1 MISIRI
7 GNCLDVLKTLPRNHF
22 DTVVTSP
29 PYYGLRD
36 YNTGT
41 WVGGDP
47 NCPHKR
53 LTKISKDTATG
64 HANMYDHGDV
74 VGDAIYRQECPNC
87 GAKRQDEQI
96 GLELTPQDYV
106 RRLVEVFREVRDT
119 LKEDGTVWL
128 NLGDSYHNYRSDGGQ
143 TKQTVSATRQDI
155 PDVSPHRANKIQG
168 LKQKDLMGIP
178 WRVAFALQEDGWY
191 LRQDIIWH
199 KPNPMPESVQDRCT
213 KAHEYI
219 FLLSKNSHYYFDHE
233 AIQEEA
239 SQNRWGGNTPIN
251 KENSKDKKNVFN
263 GLTRE
268 RDMIPETKN
277 KRSVWNTKY
286 KDDEEERTHRQGMS
300 KTRGE
305 KLIATRPNIP
315 SQEDFVK
322 FMRSKTNVK
331 TLSESTSIERTT
343 IEHWFRS
350 DKSGFS
356 YPSRDDWIKISDL
369 INDCS
374 TEYNDIN
381 ERMMYEEFHF
391 DEVVTTDKKNKRS
404 VWTVT
409 TKPYKDAH
417 FATYP
422 PDLIEPCIKAGSPKD
437 GHVLDPF
444 GGSGTTGLVADRL
457 NRNATIIELNK
468 DYIQIAEDRLMGET
482 PLFTKVNIK

>member
-1 MISIRI
+1 MINIKI
-7 GNCLDVLKTLPRNHF
+7 GDCIEVLKTLPKNHF

-74 VGDAIYRQECPNC
+74 VGDAIYRQKCPIC
-87 GAKRQDEQI
+87 GAERQDSQI

-106 RRLVEVFREVRDT
+106 RRLVEVFRGVRDT

-128 NLGDSYHNYRSDGGQ
+128 NLGDTYHNYRADGLNV
-143 TKQTVSATRQDI
+143 KQTLHKDKHDQ
-155 PDVSPHRANKIQG
+155 PEVSPNRANKIQG
-168 LKQKDLMGIP
+168 LKEKDLMGIP

-199 KPNPMPESVQDRCT
+199 KPNPMPESVKDRCT

-219 FLLSKNSHYYFDHE
+219 FLLSKNSHYYFDNE

-239 SQNRWGGNTPIN
+239 KDWGTRDR
-251 KENSKDKKNVFN
+251 SN
-263 GLTRE
+263 GKYHNEGTGLSPHTGLE
-268 RDMIPETKN
+268 KSYETKN
-277 KRSVWNTKY
+277 KRSVWAVN
-286 KDDEEERTHRQGMS
+286 
-300 KTRGE
+300 
-305 KLIATRPNIP
+305 
-315 SQEDFVK
+315 
-322 FMRSKTNVK
+322 
-331 TLSESTSIERTT
+331 
-343 IEHWFRS
+343 
-350 DKSGFS
+350 
-356 YPSRDDWIKISDL
+356 
-369 INDCS
+369 
-374 TEYNDIN
+374 
-381 ERMMYEEFHF
+381 
-391 DEVVTTDKKNKRS
+391 
-404 VWTVT
+404 
-409 TKPYKDAH
+409 TKPYKEAH
-417 FATYP
+417 FAVFPT
-422 PDLIEPCIKAGSPKD
+422 DLIEPCIKAGCPKD

-468 DYIQIAEDRLMGET
+468 DYVEIAEDRLMGET

>member
-1 MISIRI
+1 MINIKI
-7 GNCLDVLKTLPRNHF
+7 GDCVEVLKTLPKNHF

-74 VGDAIYRQECPNC
+74 VGDAIYRQKCPIC
-87 GAKRQDEQI
+87 GAERQDSQI

-106 RRLVEVFREVRDT
+106 RRLVEVFRGVRDT

-128 NLGDSYHNYRSDGGQ
+128 NLGDTYHNYRADGLNV
-143 TKQTVSATRQDI
+143 KQTLHKDKHDQ
-155 PDVSPHRANKIQG
+155 PEVSPNRANKIQG
-168 LKQKDLMGIP
+168 LKEKDLMGIP

-191 LRQDIIWH
+191 LRQDILWH
-199 KPNPMPESVQDRCT
+199 KPNPMPESVKDRCT

-219 FLLSKNSHYYFDHE
+219 FLLSKNSHYYFDNE

-239 SQNRWGGNTPIN
+239 KDWGTRDR
-251 KENSKDKKNVFN
+251 SN
-263 GLTRE
+263 GKYHNEGTGLSPHTGLE
-268 RDMIPETKN
+268 KSYETKN
-277 KRSVWNTKY
+277 KRSVW
-286 KDDEEERTHRQGMS
+286 
-300 KTRGE
+300 
-305 KLIATRPNIP
+305 
-315 SQEDFVK
+315 
-322 FMRSKTNVK
+322 
-331 TLSESTSIERTT
+331 
-343 IEHWFRS
+343 
-350 DKSGFS
+350 
-356 YPSRDDWIKISDL
+356 
-369 INDCS
+369 
-374 TEYNDIN
+374 
-381 ERMMYEEFHF
+381 
-391 DEVVTTDKKNKRS
+391 
-404 VWTVT
+404 TVN
-409 TKPYKDAH
+409 TKPYKEAH
-417 FATYP
+417 FAVFPT
-422 PDLIEPCIKAGSPKD
+422 DLIEPCIKAGCPKD

-468 DYIQIAEDRLMGET
+468 DYVEIAEDRLMGET

>member
-1 MISIRI
+1 
-7 GNCLDVLKTLPRNHF
+7 
-22 DTVVTSP
+22 
-29 PYYGLRD
+29 
-36 YNTGT
+36 
-41 WVGGDP
+41 
-47 NCPHKR
+47 
-53 LTKISKDTATG
+53 
-64 HANMYDHGDV
+64 
-74 VGDAIYRQECPNC
+74 
-87 GAKRQDEQI
+87 
-96 GLELTPQDYV
+96 
-106 RRLVEVFREVRDT
+106 
-119 LKEDGTVWL
+119 
-128 NLGDSYHNYRSDGGQ
+128 
-143 TKQTVSATRQDI
+143 
-155 PDVSPHRANKIQG
+155 
-168 LKQKDLMGIP
+168 
-178 WRVAFALQEDGWY
+178 
-191 LRQDIIWH
+191 
-199 KPNPMPESVQDRCT
+199 
-213 KAHEYI
+213 
-219 FLLSKNSHYYFDHE
+219 
-233 AIQEEA
+233 
-239 SQNRWGGNTPIN
+239 
-251 KENSKDKKNVFN
+251 
-263 GLTRE
+263 
-268 RDMIPETKN
+268 
-277 KRSVWNTKY
+277 
-286 KDDEEERTHRQGMS
+286 MS

-391 DEVVTTDKKNKRS
+391 DDVVTAEKKNKRS

-422 PDLIEPCIKAGSPKD
+422 PDLIEPCIKAGCPKD

-482 PLFTKVNIK
+482 PLFTKVKVE

>member
-1 MISIRI
+1 MINIKI
-7 GNCLDVLKTLPRNHF
+7 GDCLEVLKTLPKNHF

-74 VGDAIYRQECPNC
+74 VGDAIYRQKCPIC
-87 GAKRQDEQI
+87 GAERKDSQI

-106 RRLVEVFREVRDT
+106 RRLVEVFRGVRDT

-128 NLGDSYHNYRSDGGQ
+128 NLGDTYHNYRADGLNV
-143 TKQTVSATRQDI
+143 KQTLHKDKHDQ
-155 PDVSPHRANKIQG
+155 PEVSPNRANKIQG
-168 LKQKDLMGIP
+168 LKEKDLMGIP

-199 KPNPMPESVQDRCT
+199 KPNPMPESVKDRCT

-239 SQNRWGGNTPIN
+239 T
-251 KENSKDKKNVFN
+251 
-263 GLTRE
+263 
-268 RDMIPETKN
+268 
-277 KRSVWNTKY
+277 Y
-286 KDDEEERTHRQGMS
+286 KDVMRGGSTNRYEQNNFGGDNKMYD
-300 KTRGE
+300 TR
-305 KLIATRPNIP
+305 
-315 SQEDFVK
+315 
-322 FMRSKTNVK
+322 
-331 TLSESTSIERTT
+331 
-343 IEHWFRS
+343 
-350 DKSGFS
+350 
-356 YPSRDDWIKISDL
+356 
-369 INDCS
+369 
-374 TEYNDIN
+374 
-381 ERMMYEEFHF
+381 
-391 DEVVTTDKKNKRS
+391 NKRS
-404 VWTVT
+404 VWTVN
-409 TKPYKDAH
+409 TKPYKEAH
-417 FATYP
+417 FAVFPT
-422 PDLIEPCIKAGSPKD
+422 DLIEPCIKAGCPKD

-468 DYIQIAEDRLMGET
+468 DYVEIAEDRLMGET
-482 PLFTKVNIK
+482 PLFTKVKVL

>member
-1 MISIRI
+1 MINIKI
-7 GNCLDVLKTLPRNHF
+7 GDCLEVLKTLPKNHF

-74 VGDAIYRQECPNC
+74 VGDAIYRQKCPIC
-87 GAKRQDEQI
+87 GAERKDSQI

-106 RRLVEVFREVRDT
+106 TRLVEVFRGVRDT

-128 NLGDSYHNYRSDGGQ
+128 NLGDTYHNYRADGLNV
-143 TKQTVSATRQDI
+143 KQTLHKDKHDQ
-155 PDVSPHRANKIQG
+155 PEVSPNRANKIQG
-168 LKQKDLMGIP
+168 LKEKDLMGIP

-199 KPNPMPESVQDRCT
+199 KPNPMPESVKDRCT

-239 SQNRWGGNTPIN
+239 KDWGTRDR
-251 KENSKDKKNVFN
+251 SN
-263 GLTRE
+263 GKYHNEGTGLSPHTGLE
-268 RDMIPETKN
+268 KSYETKN
-277 KRSVWNTKY
+277 KRSVW
-286 KDDEEERTHRQGMS
+286 
-300 KTRGE
+300 
-305 KLIATRPNIP
+305 
-315 SQEDFVK
+315 
-322 FMRSKTNVK
+322 
-331 TLSESTSIERTT
+331 
-343 IEHWFRS
+343 
-350 DKSGFS
+350 
-356 YPSRDDWIKISDL
+356 
-369 INDCS
+369 
-374 TEYNDIN
+374 
-381 ERMMYEEFHF
+381 
-391 DEVVTTDKKNKRS
+391 
-404 VWTVT
+404 TVN
-409 TKPYKDAH
+409 TKPYKEAH
-417 FATYP
+417 FAVFPT
-422 PDLIEPCIKAGSPKD
+422 DLIEPCIKAGCPKD

-468 DYIQIAEDRLMGET
+468 DYVEIAEDRLMGET
-482 PLFTKVNIK
+482 PLL

>member
-1 MISIRI
+1 MINIKI
-7 GNCLDVLKTLPRNHF
+7 GDCLEVLKTLPKNHF

-74 VGDAIYRQECPNC
+74 VGDAIYRQKCPIC
-87 GAKRQDEQI
+87 GAERQDSQI

-106 RRLVEVFREVRDT
+106 RRLVEVFRGVRDT

-128 NLGDSYHNYRSDGGQ
+128 NLGDTYHNYRADGLNV
-143 TKQTVSATRQDI
+143 KQTLHKDKHDQ
-155 PDVSPHRANKIQG
+155 PEVSPNRANKIQG
-168 LKQKDLMGIP
+168 LKEKDLMGIP

-199 KPNPMPESVQDRCT
+199 KPNPMPESVKDRCT

-233 AIQEEA
+233 AIHEEA
-239 SQNRWGGNTPIN
+239 T
-251 KENSKDKKNVFN
+251 
-263 GLTRE
+263 
-268 RDMIPETKN
+268 
-277 KRSVWNTKY
+277 Y
-286 KDDEEERTHRQGMS
+286 KDVMRGGSTNRYEQNNFGGDNKMYD
-300 KTRGE
+300 TR
-305 KLIATRPNIP
+305 
-315 SQEDFVK
+315 
-322 FMRSKTNVK
+322 
-331 TLSESTSIERTT
+331 
-343 IEHWFRS
+343 
-350 DKSGFS
+350 
-356 YPSRDDWIKISDL
+356 
-369 INDCS
+369 
-374 TEYNDIN
+374 
-381 ERMMYEEFHF
+381 
-391 DEVVTTDKKNKRS
+391 NKRS
-404 VWTVT
+404 VWTVN
-409 TKPYKDAH
+409 TKPYKEAH
-417 FATYP
+417 FAVFPT
-422 PDLIEPCIKAGSPKD
+422 DLIEPCIKAGCPKD

-468 DYIQIAEDRLMGET
+468 DYVEIAEDRLMGET

>member
-1 MISIRI
+1 MINIKI
-7 GNCLDVLKTLPRNHF
+7 GDCIEVLKTLPKNHF

-74 VGDAIYRQECPNC
+74 VGDAIYRQKCPIC
-87 GAKRQDEQI
+87 GAERQDSQI

-106 RRLVEVFREVRDT
+106 RRLVEVFRGVRDT

-128 NLGDSYHNYRSDGGQ
+128 NLGDTYHNYRADGLNV
-143 TKQTVSATRQDI
+143 KQTLHKDKHDQ
-155 PDVSPHRANKIQG
+155 PEVSPNRANKIQG
-168 LKQKDLMGIP
+168 LKEKDLMGIP

-199 KPNPMPESVQDRCT
+199 KPNPMPESVKDRCT

-219 FLLSKNSHYYFDHE
+219 FLLSKNSHYYFDNE

-239 SQNRWGGNTPIN
+239 KDWGTRDR
-251 KENSKDKKNVFN
+251 SN
-263 GLTRE
+263 GKYHNEGTGLSPHTGLE
-268 RDMIPETKN
+268 KSYETKN
-277 KRSVWNTKY
+277 KRSVW
-286 KDDEEERTHRQGMS
+286 
-300 KTRGE
+300 
-305 KLIATRPNIP
+305 
-315 SQEDFVK
+315 
-322 FMRSKTNVK
+322 
-331 TLSESTSIERTT
+331 
-343 IEHWFRS
+343 
-350 DKSGFS
+350 
-356 YPSRDDWIKISDL
+356 
-369 INDCS
+369 
-374 TEYNDIN
+374 
-381 ERMMYEEFHF
+381 
-391 DEVVTTDKKNKRS
+391 
-404 VWTVT
+404 TVN
-409 TKPYKDAH
+409 TKPYKEAH
-417 FATYP
+417 FAVFPT
-422 PDLIEPCIKAGSPKD
+422 DLIEPCIKAGCPKN

-468 DYIQIAEDRLMGET
+468 DYVEIAEDRLMGET

>member
-1 MISIRI
+1 
-7 GNCLDVLKTLPRNHF
+7 
-22 DTVVTSP
+22 
-29 PYYGLRD
+29 
-36 YNTGT
+36 
-41 WVGGDP
+41 
-47 NCPHKR
+47 
-53 LTKISKDTATG
+53 
-64 HANMYDHGDV
+64 
-74 VGDAIYRQECPNC
+74 
-87 GAKRQDEQI
+87 
-96 GLELTPQDYV
+96 
-106 RRLVEVFREVRDT
+106 
-119 LKEDGTVWL
+119 
-128 NLGDSYHNYRSDGGQ
+128 
-143 TKQTVSATRQDI
+143 
-155 PDVSPHRANKIQG
+155 
-168 LKQKDLMGIP
+168 MGIP

-199 KPNPMPESVQDRCT
+199 KPNPMPESVKDRCT

-219 FLLSKNSHYYFDHE
+219 FLLSKSPQYYFDYE

-251 KENSKDKKNVFN
+251 TENSKDKKNVFN

-322 FMRSKTNVK
+322 FMRSKTSVK
-331 TLSESTSIERTT
+331 NLSESTSIERTT

-391 DEVVTTDKKNKRS
+391 DDVVTAEKKNKRS

-422 PDLIEPCIKAGSPKD
+422 PDLIEPCIKAGCPKD

-482 PLFTKVNIK
+482 PLFTKVKVE

>member
-1 MISIRI
+1 MIDILN
-7 GNCLDVLKTLPRNHF
+7 GNCVDVMKKLPERYFN
-22 DTVVTSP
+22 TVVTSP
-29 PYYGLRD
+29 PYFGLRD
-36 YNTGT
+36 YGT
-41 WVGGDP
+41 
-47 NCPHKR
+47 
-53 LTKISKDTATG
+53 A
-64 HANMYDHGDV
+64 
-74 VGDAIYRQECPNC
+74 
-87 GAKRQDEQI
+87 EQL
-96 GLELTPQDYV
+96 GLEKTPEEFV
-106 RRLVEVFREVRDT
+106 KNLVNVFREVKRVLRD
-119 LKEDGTVWL
+119 DGTVWL
-128 NLGDSYHNYRSDGGQ
+128 NLGDTYSS
-143 TKQTVSATRQDI
+143 K
-155 PDVSPHRANKIQG
+155 NKNLLG
-168 LKQKDLMGIP
+168 MP
-178 WRVAFALQEDGWY
+178 WRVAFALQSDGWF

-199 KPNPMPESVQDRCT
+199 KPNPMPESVKDRCT

-219 FLLSKNSHYYFDHE
+219 FLLSKSPNYYFDYE

-239 SQNRWGGNTPIN
+239 KDWGTRDRSDGKYHNEGT
-251 KENSKDKKNVFN
+251 
-263 GLTRE
+263 GLSPHTGLE
-268 RDMIPETKN
+268 KSYETKN

-369 INDCS
+369 INDWS
-374 TEYNDIN
+374 PEYDDIN
-381 ERMMYEEFHF
+381 ERMTYEEFHF

-409 TKPYKDAH
+409 TKPYKEAH

-437 GHVLDPF
+437 GHILDPF

-468 DYIQIAEDRLMGET
+468 DYIEIAKKRIIGDA
-482 PLFTKVNIK
+482 PLFTEVNV

>member
-1 MISIRI
+1 MINIKI
-7 GNCLDVLKTLPRNHF
+7 GDCLEVLKTLPNHHF

-74 VGDAIYRQECPNC
+74 VGDAIYRQKCPIC
-87 GAKRQDEQI
+87 GAERQDSQI

-106 RRLVEVFREVRDT
+106 RRLVEVFRGVRDT

-128 NLGDSYHNYRSDGGQ
+128 NLGDTYHNYRADGLNV
-143 TKQTVSATRQDI
+143 KQTLHKDKHDQ
-155 PDVSPHRANKIQG
+155 PEVSPNRANKIQG
-168 LKQKDLMGIP
+168 LKEKDLMGIP

-199 KPNPMPESVQDRCT
+199 KPNPMPESVKDRCT

-219 FLLSKNSHYYFDHE
+219 FLLSKNSHYYFDNE

-239 SQNRWGGNTPIN
+239 KDWGTRDR
-251 KENSKDKKNVFN
+251 SN
-263 GLTRE
+263 GKYHNEGTGLSPHTGLE
-268 RDMIPETKN
+268 KSYETKN
-277 KRSVWNTKY
+277 KRSVW
-286 KDDEEERTHRQGMS
+286 
-300 KTRGE
+300 
-305 KLIATRPNIP
+305 
-315 SQEDFVK
+315 
-322 FMRSKTNVK
+322 
-331 TLSESTSIERTT
+331 
-343 IEHWFRS
+343 
-350 DKSGFS
+350 
-356 YPSRDDWIKISDL
+356 
-369 INDCS
+369 
-374 TEYNDIN
+374 
-381 ERMMYEEFHF
+381 
-391 DEVVTTDKKNKRS
+391 
-404 VWTVT
+404 TVN
-409 TKPYKDAH
+409 TKPYKEAH
-417 FATYP
+417 FAVFPT
-422 PDLIEPCIKAGSPKD
+422 DLIEPCIKAGCPKD

-468 DYIQIAEDRLMGET
+468 DYVEIAEDRLMGET
-482 PLFTKVNIK
+482 PLFTKVKVL

>member
-1 MISIRI
+1 
-7 GNCLDVLKTLPRNHF
+7 
-22 DTVVTSP
+22 
-29 PYYGLRD
+29 
-36 YNTGT
+36 
-41 WVGGDP
+41 
-47 NCPHKR
+47 
-53 LTKISKDTATG
+53 
-64 HANMYDHGDV
+64 
-74 VGDAIYRQECPNC
+74 
-87 GAKRQDEQI
+87 
-96 GLELTPQDYV
+96 
-106 RRLVEVFREVRDT
+106 
-119 LKEDGTVWL
+119 
-128 NLGDSYHNYRSDGGQ
+128 
-143 TKQTVSATRQDI
+143 
-155 PDVSPHRANKIQG
+155 
-168 LKQKDLMGIP
+168 
-178 WRVAFALQEDGWY
+178 
-191 LRQDIIWH
+191 
-199 KPNPMPESVQDRCT
+199 
-213 KAHEYI
+213 
-219 FLLSKNSHYYFDHE
+219 
-233 AIQEEA
+233 
-239 SQNRWGGNTPIN
+239 
-251 KENSKDKKNVFN
+251 
-263 GLTRE
+263 
-268 RDMIPETKN
+268 
-277 KRSVWNTKY
+277 
-286 KDDEEERTHRQGMS
+286 MS

-322 FMRSKTNVK
+322 FMRSKTSVK
-331 TLSESTSIERTT
+331 NLSESTSIERTT

-374 TEYNDIN
+374 NEYNDIN

-391 DEVVTTDKKNKRS
+391 DDVVTAEKKNKRS

-422 PDLIEPCIKAGSPKD
+422 ADLIEPCIKAGCPKD

>member
-1 MISIRI
+1 MINIKI
-7 GNCLDVLKTLPRNHF
+7 GDCLEVLKTLPKNHF

-74 VGDAIYRQECPNC
+74 VGDAIYRQKCPIC
-87 GAKRQDEQI
+87 GAERQDSQI

-106 RRLVEVFREVRDT
+106 RRLVEVFRGVRDT

-128 NLGDSYHNYRSDGGQ
+128 NLGDTYHNYRADGLNV
-143 TKQTVSATRQDI
+143 KQTLHKDKHDQ
-155 PDVSPHRANKIQG
+155 PEVSPNRANKIQG
-168 LKQKDLMGIP
+168 LKEKDLMGIP

-199 KPNPMPESVQDRCT
+199 KPNPMPESVKDRCT

-239 SQNRWGGNTPIN
+239 T
-251 KENSKDKKNVFN
+251 
-263 GLTRE
+263 
-268 RDMIPETKN
+268 
-277 KRSVWNTKY
+277 Y
-286 KDDEEERTHRQGMS
+286 KDVMRGGSTNRYEQNNFGGDNKMYD
-300 KTRGE
+300 TR
-305 KLIATRPNIP
+305 
-315 SQEDFVK
+315 
-322 FMRSKTNVK
+322 
-331 TLSESTSIERTT
+331 
-343 IEHWFRS
+343 
-350 DKSGFS
+350 
-356 YPSRDDWIKISDL
+356 
-369 INDCS
+369 
-374 TEYNDIN
+374 
-381 ERMMYEEFHF
+381 
-391 DEVVTTDKKNKRS
+391 NKRS
-404 VWTVT
+404 VWTVN
-409 TKPYKDAH
+409 TKPYKEAH
-417 FATYP
+417 FAVFPT
-422 PDLIEPCIKAGSPKD
+422 DLIEPCIKAGCPKD
-437 GHVLDPF
+437 GHLLDPF

-468 DYIQIAEDRLMGET
+468 DYVEIAEDRLMGET
-482 PLFTKVNIK
+482 PLFTKVKVL

>member
-1 MISIRI
+1 MINIKI
-7 GNCLDVLKTLPRNHF
+7 GDCLEVLKTLPKNHF

-74 VGDAIYRQECPNC
+74 VGDAIYRQKCPIC
-87 GAKRQDEQI
+87 GAERQDSQI
-96 GLELTPQDYV
+96 GLELTPQDSV
-106 RRLVEVFREVRDT
+106 RRLVEVFRGVRDT

-128 NLGDSYHNYRSDGGQ
+128 NLGDTYHNYRADGLNV
-143 TKQTVSATRQDI
+143 KQTLHKDKHDQ
-155 PDVSPHRANKIQG
+155 PEVSPNRANKIQG
-168 LKQKDLMGIP
+168 LKEKDLMGIP

-199 KPNPMPESVQDRCT
+199 KPNPMPESVKDRCT

-239 SQNRWGGNTPIN
+239 T
-251 KENSKDKKNVFN
+251 
-263 GLTRE
+263 
-268 RDMIPETKN
+268 
-277 KRSVWNTKY
+277 Y
-286 KDDEEERTHRQGMS
+286 KDVMRGGSTNRYEQNNFGGDNKMYD
-300 KTRGE
+300 TR
-305 KLIATRPNIP
+305 
-315 SQEDFVK
+315 
-322 FMRSKTNVK
+322 
-331 TLSESTSIERTT
+331 
-343 IEHWFRS
+343 
-350 DKSGFS
+350 
-356 YPSRDDWIKISDL
+356 
-369 INDCS
+369 
-374 TEYNDIN
+374 
-381 ERMMYEEFHF
+381 
-391 DEVVTTDKKNKRS
+391 NKRS
-404 VWTVT
+404 VWTINT
-409 TKPYKDAH
+409 RPYKEAH
-417 FATYP
+417 FAVFPT
-422 PDLIEPCIKAGSPKD
+422 DLIEPCIKAGCPKD

-468 DYIQIAEDRLMGET
+468 DYVEIAEDRLMGET
-482 PLFTKVNIK
+482 PLFTKVNVK

>member
-1 MISIRI
+1 M
-7 GNCLDVLKTLPRNHF
+7 
-22 DTVVTSP
+22 
-29 PYYGLRD
+29 
-36 YNTGT
+36 YN
-41 WVGGDP
+41 
-47 NCPHKR
+47 
-53 LTKISKDTATG
+53 
-64 HANMYDHGDV
+64 HGDV
-74 VGDAIYRQECPNC
+74 VGDAIYRQTCPTC
-87 GAKRQDEQI
+87 GAKRQDDQI

-106 RRLVEVFREVRDT
+106 SRLVEVFRELRHTLRD
-119 LKEDGTVWL
+119 DGTVWL

-143 TKQTVSATRQDI
+143 AKQTVSKTRQDL
-155 PDVSPHRANKIQG
+155 PDVSPHRANRVDG

-219 FLLSKNSHYYFDHE
+219 FLLTKSPHYYYDYLS
-233 AIQEEA
+233 IQEEA
-239 SQNRWGGNTPIN
+239 TYKDVMRGGSTNRYEQNNFGGDN
-251 KENSKDKKNVFN
+251 KMYD
-263 GLTRE
+263 TR
-268 RDMIPETKN
+268 N

-305 KLIATRPNIP
+305 KLISTRPNIP

-322 FMRSKTNVK
+322 FMRSKTSVK

-369 INDCS
+369 INDRS
-374 TEYNDIN
+374 PEYDDIN
-381 ERMMYEEFHF
+381 ERMTYEEFHF

-404 VWTVT
+404 VWTVN
-409 TKPYKDAH
+409 TKPFKDAH
-417 FATYP
+417 FAVFPT
-422 PDLIEPCIKAGSPKD
+422 DLIEPCIKAGCPERACDECGKPYERDVERIRVPRSELPKD
-437 GHVLDPF
+437 DVRYRPNNYNGSYTDINGKGDAGYVKTNDLGFKKMCNCKTDKSVSGHVLDPF

-482 PLFTKVNIK
+482 PLFTKVKVE

>member
-1 MISIRI
+1 MINIKI
-7 GNCLDVLKTLPRNHF
+7 GDCLEVLKTLPKNHF

-74 VGDAIYRQECPNC
+74 VGDAIYRQKCPIC
-87 GAKRQDEQI
+87 GAERQDSQI

-106 RRLVEVFREVRDT
+106 RRLVEVFRGVRDT

-128 NLGDSYHNYRSDGGQ
+128 NLGDTYHNYRADGLNV
-143 TKQTVSATRQDI
+143 KQTLHKDKHDQ
-155 PDVSPHRANKIQG
+155 PEVSPNRANKIQG
-168 LKQKDLMGIP
+168 LKEKDLMGIP

-199 KPNPMPESVQDRCT
+199 KPNPMPESVKDRCT

-239 SQNRWGGNTPIN
+239 T
-251 KENSKDKKNVFN
+251 
-263 GLTRE
+263 
-268 RDMIPETKN
+268 
-277 KRSVWNTKY
+277 Y
-286 KDDEEERTHRQGMS
+286 KDVMRGGSTNRYEQNNFGGDNKMYD
-300 KTRGE
+300 TR
-305 KLIATRPNIP
+305 
-315 SQEDFVK
+315 
-322 FMRSKTNVK
+322 
-331 TLSESTSIERTT
+331 
-343 IEHWFRS
+343 
-350 DKSGFS
+350 
-356 YPSRDDWIKISDL
+356 
-369 INDCS
+369 
-374 TEYNDIN
+374 
-381 ERMMYEEFHF
+381 
-391 DEVVTTDKKNKRS
+391 NKRS
-404 VWTVT
+404 VWTVN
-409 TKPYKDAH
+409 TKPYKEAH
-417 FATYP
+417 FAVFPT
-422 PDLIEPCIKAGSPKD
+422 DLIEPCIKAGCPKD

-468 DYIQIAEDRLMGET
+468 DYVEIAEDRLMGET

>member
-1 MISIRI
+1 MINIKT
-7 GNCLDVLKTLPRNHF
+7 GNCLDVLKELPKHHF
-22 DTVVTSP
+22 HTVVTSP

-41 WVGGDP
+41 WIGGDP

-64 HANMYDHGDV
+64 HANMYEHGDV
-74 VGDAIYRQECPNC
+74 VGDAIYRQECPIC
-87 GAKRQDEQI
+87 GAKRQDDQI

-106 RRLVEVFREVRDT
+106 SRLVEVFRGVRDT
-119 LKEDGTVWL
+119 LRDDGTVWL
-128 NLGDSYHNYRSDGGQ
+128 NLGDSYHNYRADGGSNV
-143 TKQTVSATRQDI
+143 KQSVHNSKHDQ
-155 PDVSPHRANKIQG
+155 PESSPHRANKIHG

-178 WRVAFALQEDGWY
+178 WKVAFALQEDGWY

-199 KPNPMPESVQDRCT
+199 KPNPMPESVKDRCT
-213 KAHEYI
+213 KSHEYI
-219 FLLSKNSHYYFDHE
+219 FLLSKSPNYYFDYE

-239 SQNRWGGNTPIN
+239 KDWGTRDRSDGKYHNEGT
-251 KENSKDKKNVFN
+251 
-263 GLTRE
+263 GLSPHTGLE
-268 RDMIPETKN
+268 KSYETKN
-277 KRSVWNTKY
+277 KRSVWKTKY

-369 INDCS
+369 VNDWS
-374 TEYNDIN
+374 PEYDDIN
-381 ERMMYEEFHF
+381 ERMTYEEFHF
-391 DEVVTTDKKNKRS
+391 DDVVTTDKKNKRS

-422 PDLIEPCIKAGSPKD
+422 PDLIEPCIKAGCPKD

-444 GGSGTTGLVADRL
+444 GGSGTTALVADRL
-457 NRNATIIELNK
+457 NRNATVIELNK
-468 DYIQIAEDRLMGET
+468 DYVDIAQKRIMGET
-482 PLFTKVNIK
+482 PMFTQLQVD

>member
-1 MISIRI
+1 MINIKI
-7 GNCLDVLKTLPRNHF
+7 GDCLEVLKTLPKNHF

-74 VGDAIYRQECPNC
+74 VGDAIYRQKCPIC
-87 GAKRQDEQI
+87 GAERKDSQI

-106 RRLVEVFREVRDT
+106 RRLVEVFRGVRDT

-128 NLGDSYHNYRSDGGQ
+128 NLGATYHNYRADGLNV
-143 TKQTVSATRQDI
+143 KQTLHKDKHDQ
-155 PDVSPHRANKIQG
+155 PEVSPNRANKIQG
-168 LKQKDLMGIP
+168 LKEKDLMGIP

-199 KPNPMPESVQDRCT
+199 KPNPMPESVKDRCT

-239 SQNRWGGNTPIN
+239 T
-251 KENSKDKKNVFN
+251 
-263 GLTRE
+263 
-268 RDMIPETKN
+268 
-277 KRSVWNTKY
+277 Y
-286 KDDEEERTHRQGMS
+286 KDVMRGGSTNRYEQNNFGGDNKMYD
-300 KTRGE
+300 TR
-305 KLIATRPNIP
+305 
-315 SQEDFVK
+315 
-322 FMRSKTNVK
+322 
-331 TLSESTSIERTT
+331 
-343 IEHWFRS
+343 
-350 DKSGFS
+350 
-356 YPSRDDWIKISDL
+356 
-369 INDCS
+369 
-374 TEYNDIN
+374 
-381 ERMMYEEFHF
+381 
-391 DEVVTTDKKNKRS
+391 NKRS
-404 VWTVT
+404 VWTVN
-409 TKPYKDAH
+409 TKPYKEAH
-417 FATYP
+417 FAVFPT
-422 PDLIEPCIKAGSPKD
+422 DLIEPCIKAGCPKD

-468 DYIQIAEDRLMGET
+468 DYVEIAEDRLMGET
-482 PLFTKVNIK
+482 PLFTKVKVL

>member
-1 MISIRI
+1 MINIKI
-7 GNCLDVLKTLPRNHF
+7 GDCLEVLKTLPKNHF

-74 VGDAIYRQECPNC
+74 VGDAIYRQKCPIC
-87 GAKRQDEQI
+87 GAKRQDSQI

-106 RRLVEVFREVRDT
+106 RRLVEVFRGVRDT

-128 NLGDSYHNYRSDGGQ
+128 NLGDTYHNYRADGLNV
-143 TKQTVSATRQDI
+143 KQTLHKDKHDQ
-155 PDVSPHRANKIQG
+155 PEVSPNRANKIKG
-168 LKQKDLMGIP
+168 LKEKDLMGIP

-199 KPNPMPESVQDRCT
+199 KPNPMPESVKDRCT

-233 AIQEEA
+233 SIQEEA
-239 SQNRWGGNTPIN
+239 SQ
-251 KENSKDKKNVFN
+251 ES
-263 GLTRE
+263 
-268 RDMIPETKN
+268 ETKN
-277 KRSVWNTKY
+277 R
-286 KDDEEERTHRQGMS
+286 
-300 KTRGE
+300 
-305 KLIATRPNIP
+305 
-315 SQEDFVK
+315 
-322 FMRSKTNVK
+322 
-331 TLSESTSIERTT
+331 
-343 IEHWFRS
+343 
-350 DKSGFS
+350 
-356 YPSRDDWIKISDL
+356 
-369 INDCS
+369 
-374 TEYNDIN
+374 
-381 ERMMYEEFHF
+381 
-391 DEVVTTDKKNKRS
+391 RS
-404 VWTVT
+404 VWTVN
-409 TKPYKDAH
+409 TKPYKEAH
-417 FATYP
+417 FAVFPT
-422 PDLIEPCIKAGSPKD
+422 DLIEPCIKAGCPKD

-468 DYIQIAEDRLMGET
+468 DYVEIAEDRLMGET
-482 PLFTKVNIK
+482 PLFTKVKVL

>member
-1 MISIRI
+1 MINIKI
-7 GNCLDVLKTLPRNHF
+7 GDCLEVLKTLPKNHF

-74 VGDAIYRQECPNC
+74 VGDAIYRQKCPIC
-87 GAKRQDEQI
+87 GAERQDSQI

-106 RRLVEVFREVRDT
+106 RRLVEVFRGVRDT

-128 NLGDSYHNYRSDGGQ
+128 NLGDTYHNYRADGLNV
-143 TKQTVSATRQDI
+143 KQTLHKDKHDQ
-155 PDVSPHRANKIQG
+155 PEVSPNRANKIQG
-168 LKQKDLMGIP
+168 LKEKDLMGIP

-199 KPNPMPESVQDRCT
+199 KPNPMPESVKDRCT

-239 SQNRWGGNTPIN
+239 T
-251 KENSKDKKNVFN
+251 
-263 GLTRE
+263 
-268 RDMIPETKN
+268 
-277 KRSVWNTKY
+277 Y
-286 KDDEEERTHRQGMS
+286 KDVMRGGSTNRYEQNNFGGDNKMYD
-300 KTRGE
+300 TR
-305 KLIATRPNIP
+305 
-315 SQEDFVK
+315 
-322 FMRSKTNVK
+322 
-331 TLSESTSIERTT
+331 
-343 IEHWFRS
+343 
-350 DKSGFS
+350 
-356 YPSRDDWIKISDL
+356 
-369 INDCS
+369 
-374 TEYNDIN
+374 
-381 ERMMYEEFHF
+381 
-391 DEVVTTDKKNKRS
+391 NKRS
-404 VWTVT
+404 VWTINT
-409 TKPYKDAH
+409 RPYKEAH
-417 FATYP
+417 FAVFPT
-422 PDLIEPCIKAGSPKD
+422 DLIEPCIKAGCPKD

-468 DYIQIAEDRLMGET
+468 DYVEIAEDRLMGET
-482 PLFTKVNIK
+482 PLFTKVKVL

>member
-1 MISIRI
+1 MWNNRKLRMINIKI
-7 GNCLDVLKTLPRNHF
+7 GDCLEVLKTLPKNHF

-74 VGDAIYRQECPNC
+74 VGDAIYRQKCPIC
-87 GAKRQDEQI
+87 GAERQDSQI

-106 RRLVEVFREVRDT
+106 RRLVEVFRGVRDT

-128 NLGDSYHNYRSDGGQ
+128 NLGDTYHNYRADGLNV
-143 TKQTVSATRQDI
+143 KQTLHKDKHDQ
-155 PDVSPHRANKIQG
+155 PEVSPNRANKIQG
-168 LKQKDLMGIP
+168 LKEKDLMGIP

-199 KPNPMPESVQDRCT
+199 KPNPMPESVKDRCT

-239 SQNRWGGNTPIN
+239 SQNRWGGKTPIN
-251 KENSKDKKNVFN
+251 VDNSKDKENVFN

-268 RDMIPETKN
+268 RDMMPETKN
-277 KRSVWNTKY
+277 KRSVW
-286 KDDEEERTHRQGMS
+286 
-300 KTRGE
+300 
-305 KLIATRPNIP
+305 
-315 SQEDFVK
+315 
-322 FMRSKTNVK
+322 
-331 TLSESTSIERTT
+331 
-343 IEHWFRS
+343 
-350 DKSGFS
+350 
-356 YPSRDDWIKISDL
+356 
-369 INDCS
+369 
-374 TEYNDIN
+374 
-381 ERMMYEEFHF
+381 
-391 DEVVTTDKKNKRS
+391 
-404 VWTVT
+404 TVN
-409 TKPYKDAH
+409 TKPYKEAH
-417 FATYP
+417 FAVFPT
-422 PDLIEPCIKAGSPKD
+422 DLIEPCIKAGCPKD

-468 DYIQIAEDRLMGET
+468 DYVEIAEDRLMGET
-482 PLFTKVNIK
+482 PLFTKVKVL

>member
-1 MISIRI
+1 MINIKI
-7 GNCLDVLKTLPRNHF
+7 GDCLEVLKTLPKNHF

-74 VGDAIYRQECPNC
+74 VGDAIYRQKCPIC
-87 GAKRQDEQI
+87 GAERQDSQI

-106 RRLVEVFREVRDT
+106 RRLVEVFRGVRDT

-128 NLGDSYHNYRSDGGQ
+128 NLGDTYHNYRADGLNV
-143 TKQTVSATRQDI
+143 KQTLHKDKHDQ
-155 PDVSPHRANKIQG
+155 PEVSPNRANKIQG
-168 LKQKDLMGIP
+168 LKEKDLMGIP

-199 KPNPMPESVQDRCT
+199 KPNPMPESVKDRCT

-219 FLLSKNSHYYFDHE
+219 FLLSKNSHYYFDYE

-239 SQNRWGGNTPIN
+239 SQNRWGGKTPIN
-251 KENSKDKKNVFN
+251 VDNSKDKENVFN

-268 RDMIPETKN
+268 RDMMPETKN
-277 KRSVWNTKY
+277 KRSVW
-286 KDDEEERTHRQGMS
+286 
-300 KTRGE
+300 
-305 KLIATRPNIP
+305 
-315 SQEDFVK
+315 
-322 FMRSKTNVK
+322 
-331 TLSESTSIERTT
+331 
-343 IEHWFRS
+343 
-350 DKSGFS
+350 
-356 YPSRDDWIKISDL
+356 
-369 INDCS
+369 
-374 TEYNDIN
+374 
-381 ERMMYEEFHF
+381 
-391 DEVVTTDKKNKRS
+391 
-404 VWTVT
+404 TVN
-409 TKPYKDAH
+409 TKPYKEAH
-417 FATYP
+417 FAVFPT
-422 PDLIEPCIKAGSPKD
+422 DLIEPCIKAGCPKD

-468 DYIQIAEDRLMGET
+468 DYVEIAEDRLMGET
-482 PLFTKVNIK
+482 PLFTKVKVL

>member
-1 MISIRI
+1 MINIKI
-7 GNCLDVLKTLPRNHF
+7 GDCIEVLKTLPKNHF

-74 VGDAIYRQECPNC
+74 VGDAIYRQKCPIC
-87 GAKRQDEQI
+87 GAERQDSQI

-106 RRLVEVFREVRDT
+106 RRLVEVFRGVRDT

-128 NLGDSYHNYRSDGGQ
+128 NLGDTYHNYRADGLNV
-143 TKQTVSATRQDI
+143 KQTLHKDKHDQ
-155 PDVSPHRANKIQG
+155 PEVSPNRANKIQG
-168 LKQKDLMGIP
+168 LKEKDLMGIP

-199 KPNPMPESVQDRCT
+199 KPNPMPESVKDRCT

-219 FLLSKNSHYYFDHE
+219 FLLSKNSHYYFDNE

-239 SQNRWGGNTPIN
+239 KDWGTRDR
-251 KENSKDKKNVFN
+251 SN
-263 GLTRE
+263 GKYHNEGTGLSPHTGLE
-268 RDMIPETKN
+268 KSYETKN
-277 KRSVWNTKY
+277 KRSVW
-286 KDDEEERTHRQGMS
+286 
-300 KTRGE
+300 
-305 KLIATRPNIP
+305 
-315 SQEDFVK
+315 
-322 FMRSKTNVK
+322 
-331 TLSESTSIERTT
+331 
-343 IEHWFRS
+343 
-350 DKSGFS
+350 
-356 YPSRDDWIKISDL
+356 
-369 INDCS
+369 
-374 TEYNDIN
+374 
-381 ERMMYEEFHF
+381 
-391 DEVVTTDKKNKRS
+391 
-404 VWTVT
+404 TVN
-409 TKPYKDAH
+409 TKPYKEAH
-417 FATYP
+417 FAVFPT
-422 PDLIEPCIKAGSPKD
+422 DLIEPCIKAGCPKD

-468 DYIQIAEDRLMGET
+468 DYVEIAEDRLMGET

>member
-1 MISIRI
+1 MINIKI
-7 GNCLDVLKTLPRNHF
+7 GDCLEVLKTLPKNHF

-74 VGDAIYRQECPNC
+74 VGDAIYRQKCPIC
-87 GAKRQDEQI
+87 GAERQDSQI

-106 RRLVEVFREVRDT
+106 RRLVEVFRGVRDT

-128 NLGDSYHNYRSDGGQ
+128 NLGDTYHNYRADGLNV
-143 TKQTVSATRQDI
+143 KQTLHKDKHDQ
-155 PDVSPHRANKIQG
+155 PEGSPNRANKIQG
-168 LKQKDLMGIP
+168 LKEKDLMGIP

-199 KPNPMPESVQDRCT
+199 KPNPMPESVKDRCT

-239 SQNRWGGNTPIN
+239 T
-251 KENSKDKKNVFN
+251 
-263 GLTRE
+263 
-268 RDMIPETKN
+268 
-277 KRSVWNTKY
+277 Y
-286 KDDEEERTHRQGMS
+286 KDVMRGGSTNRYEQNNFGGDNKMYD
-300 KTRGE
+300 TR
-305 KLIATRPNIP
+305 
-315 SQEDFVK
+315 
-322 FMRSKTNVK
+322 
-331 TLSESTSIERTT
+331 
-343 IEHWFRS
+343 
-350 DKSGFS
+350 
-356 YPSRDDWIKISDL
+356 
-369 INDCS
+369 
-374 TEYNDIN
+374 
-381 ERMMYEEFHF
+381 
-391 DEVVTTDKKNKRS
+391 NKRS
-404 VWTVT
+404 VWTVN
-409 TKPYKDAH
+409 TKPYKEAH
-417 FATYP
+417 FAVFPT
-422 PDLIEPCIKAGSPKD
+422 DLIEPCIKAGCPKD

-468 DYIQIAEDRLMGET
+468 DYVEIAEDRLMGET
-482 PLFTKVNIK
+482 PLFTKVKVL

>member
-1 MISIRI
+1 MINIKI
-7 GNCLDVLKTLPRNHF
+7 GDCLEVLKTLPKNHF

-74 VGDAIYRQECPNC
+74 VGDAIYRKKCPIC
-87 GAKRQDEQI
+87 GAERQDSQI

-106 RRLVEVFREVRDT
+106 RRLVEVFRGVRDT

-128 NLGDSYHNYRSDGGQ
+128 NLGDTYHNYRADGLNV
-143 TKQTVSATRQDI
+143 KQTLHKDKHDQ
-155 PDVSPHRANKIQG
+155 PEVSPNRANKIQG
-168 LKQKDLMGIP
+168 LKEKDLMGIP

-199 KPNPMPESVQDRCT
+199 KPNPMPESVKDRCT

-239 SQNRWGGNTPIN
+239 T
-251 KENSKDKKNVFN
+251 
-263 GLTRE
+263 
-268 RDMIPETKN
+268 
-277 KRSVWNTKY
+277 Y
-286 KDDEEERTHRQGMS
+286 KDVMRGGSTNRYEQNNFGGDNKMYD
-300 KTRGE
+300 TR
-305 KLIATRPNIP
+305 
-315 SQEDFVK
+315 
-322 FMRSKTNVK
+322 
-331 TLSESTSIERTT
+331 
-343 IEHWFRS
+343 
-350 DKSGFS
+350 
-356 YPSRDDWIKISDL
+356 
-369 INDCS
+369 
-374 TEYNDIN
+374 
-381 ERMMYEEFHF
+381 
-391 DEVVTTDKKNKRS
+391 NKRS
-404 VWTVT
+404 VWTINT
-409 TKPYKDAH
+409 RPYKEAH
-417 FATYP
+417 FAVFPT
-422 PDLIEPCIKAGSPKD
+422 DLIEPCIKAGCPKD

-468 DYIQIAEDRLMGET
+468 DYVEIAEDRLMGET
-482 PLFTKVNIK
+482 PLFTKVKVL

>member
-1 MISIRI
+1 MIDILN
-7 GNCLDVLKTLPRNHF
+7 GNCVDVMKKLPERYFN
-22 DTVVTSP
+22 TVVTSP
-29 PYYGLRD
+29 PYFGLRD
-36 YNTGT
+36 YGT
-41 WVGGDP
+41 
-47 NCPHKR
+47 
-53 LTKISKDTATG
+53 A
-64 HANMYDHGDV
+64 
-74 VGDAIYRQECPNC
+74 
-87 GAKRQDEQI
+87 EQL
-96 GLELTPQDYV
+96 GLEKTPEEFV
-106 RRLVEVFREVRDT
+106 KNLVNVFREVKRVLRD
-119 LKEDGTVWL
+119 DGTVWL
-128 NLGDSYHNYRSDGGQ
+128 NLGDTYSS
-143 TKQTVSATRQDI
+143 K
-155 PDVSPHRANKIQG
+155 NKNLLG
-168 LKQKDLMGIP
+168 MP
-178 WRVAFALQEDGWY
+178 WRVAFALQSDGWF

-199 KPNPMPESVQDRCT
+199 KPNPMPESVKDRCT

-219 FLLSKNSHYYFDHE
+219 FLLSKSPNYYFDYE

-239 SQNRWGGNTPIN
+239 KDWGTRDRSDGKYHNEGT
-251 KENSKDKKNVFN
+251 
-263 GLTRE
+263 GLSPHTGLE
-268 RDMIPETKN
+268 KSYETKN

-322 FMRSKTNVK
+322 FIRSKTNVK

-369 INDCS
+369 INDWS
-374 TEYNDIN
+374 PEYDDIN
-381 ERMMYEEFHF
+381 ERMTYEEFHF

-409 TKPYKDAH
+409 TKPYKEAH

-437 GHVLDPF
+437 GHILDPF

-468 DYIQIAEDRLMGET
+468 DYIEIAKKRIIGDA
-482 PLFTKVNIK
+482 PLFTEVNV